1 MSRIGRMPIPVPS
14 GVEVD
19 LAPGRVKVSG
29 PKGTLERPVPEEM
42 EITEEDGQLLV
53 TRPSDS
59 REHRSLHGLT
69 RTLVANMVV
78 GVTEEF
84 VKNLEIHGV
93 GYRAILR
100 PQGVELALGF
110 SRPVE
115 FRPPKGVTIE
125 VPAPNRLVIRGA
137 DKEAVGQAAAN
148 IRALRKPDPYKQKGI
163 RYAGEHIRKKA
174 GKASK

>member
-14 GVEVD
+14 GVEIDV
-19 LAPGRVKVSG
+19 APGRVKVSG
-29 PKGTLERPVPEEM
+29 PKGTLERTVPEQ
-42 EITEEDGQLLV
+42 IQLRKEDGQIIV
-53 TRPSDS
+53 SRPSDS

-84 VKNLEIHGV
+84 VKHLEIHGV
-93 GYRAILR
+93 GYRAISR
-100 PQGVELALGF
+100 PSGVELALGF

-115 FRPPKGVTIE
+115 FRPPEGITIE

-137 DKEAVGQAAAN
+137 DKEAVGQVAAN
-148 IRALRKPDPYKQKGI
+148 IRALRRPDPYKQKGI
-163 RYAGEHIRKKA
+163 RYQGEHIRRKA

>member
-19 LAPGRVKVSG
+19 VKPGYVKVSG
-29 PKGTLERPVPEEM
+29 PKGTLERSVPAEM
-42 EITEEDGQLLV
+42 EIRQEDGQLV
-53 TRPSDS
+53 VSRPSDS

-69 RTLVANMVV
+69 RTLVANMVL

-84 VKNLEIHGV
+84 VKMLEIHGV

-100 PQGVELALGF
+100 PAGVELALGF

-115 FRPPKGVTIE
+115 FRPPGGVTIE
-125 VPAPNRLVIRGA
+125 VPSPTRLVVRGA

>member
-1 MSRIGRMPIPVPS
+1 MSRIGRMPIPVPA

-19 LAPGRVKVSG
+19 VQPGRVKVTG
-29 PKGTLERPVPEEM
+29 PKGTLERSVPREM
-42 EITEEDGQLLV
+42 EIRKEDGQLLV

-69 RTLVANMVV
+69 RTLVANMVT
-78 GVTEEF
+78 GVTQEF
-84 VKNLEIHGV
+84 VRNLEIHGV
-93 GYRAILR
+93 GYRAIPR
-100 PQGVELALGF
+100 PAGVELALGF
-110 SRPVE
+110 SRPIE

-125 VPAPNRLVIRGA
+125 VPTPTRLIVRGA
-137 DKEAVGQAAAN
+137 DKEAVGQTAAD

-163 RYAGEHIRKKA
+163 RYAGEHIRRKA

>member
-19 LAPGRVKVSG
+19 VAPGRVKVTG
-29 PKGTLERPVPEEM
+29 PKGTLERLVPEAM
-42 EITEEDGQLLV
+42 EIRKEDGRLV
-53 TRPSDS
+53 VSRPSDS

-69 RTLVANMVV
+69 RTLVANMVM

-93 GYRAILR
+93 GYRAIAR
-100 PQGVELALGF
+100 PLGVELALGF

-125 VPAPNRLVIRGA
+125 VPAPNRLIIRGA

>member
-19 LAPGRVKVSG
+19 VKPGHVKVSG
-29 PKGTLERPVPEEM
+29 PKGTLERPVPAEM
-42 EITEEDGQLLV
+42 AIRHQDGVLV
-53 TRPSDS
+53 VSRPSDS

-69 RTLVANMVV
+69 RTLVANMVL

-84 VKNLEIHGV
+84 VRNLEIHGV
-93 GYRAILR
+93 GYRAVAR
-100 PQGVELALGF
+100 PAGVELSLGF

-115 FRPPKGVTIE
+115 FRPPKGVTID
-125 VPAPNRLVIRGA
+125 VPSPTRLVVRGA
-137 DKEAVGQAAAN
+137 DKEAVGQVAAN

-163 RYAGEHIRKKA
+163 RYAGERIRRKA

>member
-19 LAPGRVKVSG
+19 VAPGRVKVTG

-42 EITEEDGQLLV
+42 EIRKEDGRLV
-53 TRPSDS
+53 VSRPSDS

-84 VKNLEIHGV
+84 VKTLEIHGV
-93 GYRAILR
+93 GYRAVAR
-100 PQGVELALGF
+100 PLGVELALGF

-115 FRPPKGVTIE
+115 FRPPKGVTID
-125 VPAPNRLVIRGA
+125 VPAPNRLIVRGA

-148 IRALRKPDPYKQKGI
+148 LRALRKPDPYKQKGI

>member
-19 LAPGRVKVSG
+19 VAPGRVTVKG
-29 PKGTLERPVPEEM
+29 PKGTLERSIPAEM
-42 EITEEDGQLLV
+42 EVRREDGNLVV

-69 RTLVANMVV
+69 RTLVANMVT

-93 GYRAILR
+93 GYRATPR
-100 PQGVELALGF
+100 PAGVELALGF

-137 DKEAVGQAAAN
+137 DKEAVGQAAAD
-148 IRALRKPDPYKQKGI
+148 IRALRRPDPYKQKGI
-163 RYAGEHIRKKA
+163 RYAGERLRKKA